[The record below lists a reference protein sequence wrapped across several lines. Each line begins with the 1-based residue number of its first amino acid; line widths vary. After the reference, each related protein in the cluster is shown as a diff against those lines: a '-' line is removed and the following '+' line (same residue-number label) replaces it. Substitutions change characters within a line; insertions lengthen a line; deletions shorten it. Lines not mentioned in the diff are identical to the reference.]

1 MVETIQT
8 YILMHKEIPVAKIRL
23 DSATASVSA
32 VVELF
37 DTAHIPVGIPVKKG
51 KIDRAALNAWWQG
64 RAIPASRSGL
74 RHALEELHISSPHAL
89 LEKCLGLSLSDQY
102 WICPVDRQ
110 VSWHEV
116 NFFENSFTEDVGN
129 ILFGHPSSGG
139 EVSLMS
145 PDNTSDGWLK
155 KKMDDYGWKTLS
167 A

>member
-116 NFFENSFTEDVGN
+116 NFFENSFTEDVG
-129 ILFGHPSSGG
+129 LGTHPA
-139 EVSLMS
+139 EER
-145 PDNTSDGWLK
+145 
-155 KKMDDYGWKTLS
+155 
-167 A
+167 

>member
-74 RHALEELHISSPHAL
+74 RHAHQFPAGVIGEMPWAF
-89 LEKCLGLSLSDQY
+89 
-102 WICPVDRQ
+102 PVGPVLDLPCRQ
-110 VSWHEV
+110 TG
-116 NFFENSFTEDVGN
+116 F
-129 ILFGHPSSGG
+129 
-139 EVSLMS
+139 M
-145 PDNTSDGWLK
+145 
-155 KKMDDYGWKTLS
+155 

>member
-64 RAIPASRSGL
+64 RAIPAS
-74 RHALEELHISSPHAL
+74 
-89 LEKCLGLSLSDQY
+89 
-102 WICPVDRQ
+102 
-110 VSWHEV
+110 
-116 NFFENSFTEDVGN
+116 
-129 ILFGHPSSGG
+129 
-139 EVSLMS
+139 
-145 PDNTSDGWLK
+145 
-155 KKMDDYGWKTLS
+155 
-167 A
+167 

>member
-74 RHALEELHISSPHAL
+74 RHALEELHISSPAGVIG
-89 LEKCLGLSLSDQY
+89 EMP
-102 WICPVDRQ
+102 WAFPVGPVLDLPCRQ
-110 VSWHEV
+110 TG
-116 NFFENSFTEDVGN
+116 F
-129 ILFGHPSSGG
+129 
-139 EVSLMS
+139 M
-145 PDNTSDGWLK
+145 
-155 KKMDDYGWKTLS
+155 